1 MKSVVNDE
9 PMPPWEDDSEEYF
22 LNFAFPGQKI
32 TPGSV
37 NGRKFE
43 MPGVNTLFQSKQVL
57 TTHSYLFQTNYW
69 IEFYG

>member
-1 MKSVVNDE
+1 MVNDE
-9 PMPPWEDDSEEYF
+9 PLPPWEDDSEEYF

-43 MPGVNTLFQSKQVL
+43 YPGVNSLFQSNQVFSPIIL
-57 TTHSYLFQTNYW
+57 HFVGDIRKIPVTN
-69 IEFYG
+69 